1 MGLYLLEDKCRH
13 FERGDVKDERIWR
26 FWPAAWIFLTV
37 LPGSALPIVPR
48 PHPAIIEQREHLLS
62 RALKRA
68 AEFENVPHVSWRG
81 SCEQVQGP
89 EALMTPDPLLWA
101 GQERKVKVSFIIGV
115 DGHVHSPLILESA
128 GVAGDRRVLD
138 TVRHWR
144 YRPATCN
151 GVPTEIEG
159 KIEFSSR

>member
-1 MGLYLLEDKCRH
+1 ML
-13 FERGDVKDERIWR
+13 
-26 FWPAAWIFLTV
+26 V
-37 LPGSALPIVPR
+37 LALSLPTLALPAVPR
-48 PHPAIIEQREHLLS
+48 PQAATMEQREHLLS

-81 SCEQVQGP
+81 SCEQVQAP
-89 EALMTPDPLLWA
+89 EALMTPDPLLSA
-101 GQERKVKVSFIIGV
+101 GQEKKVKVSFIIGV

-128 GVAGDRRVLD
+128 GLTGDRRVLD

-159 KIEFSSR
+159 KIEFSIR